1 MLPFLPFL
9 FAKTPSSAS
18 AASLAPI
25 TLSIRADHPTKP
37 VSPTLYGV
45 FFEEINGAGEGGLS
59 ANALPN
65 GGLQSLNGAGAP
77 APDPTVGWKLGP
89 GVTVANDGPNPA
101 HAKVFAL
108 PANAT
113 VTNLGV
119 GKAGLSVKAGG
130 RYRVVVWA
138 KGPGAVGVGF
148 GQGAIEIG
156 RPGDAW
162 KRLEKT
168 IQATSTAPNVNL
180 VLTALGGSTEIADA
194 SFTPVATWRGRE
206 NGLRPDLAGLVEA
219 MHPSFVR
226 FPGGC
231 YVEGGDRFA
240 DAFDWKAS
248 LGPLEERRGIARSM
262 WGYPV
267 GYGLGYHEY
276 LQWCEDLS
284 AAPLYVV
291 NCGLNHAQATPLDE
305 MGPWI
310 QSALD
315 AIEYAN
321 GPVTSKWGAE
331 RAKAGHPKPFGL
343 KYVEIGNENGLS
355 WSYGGPAAYAP
366 RYKLV
371 HDAIKARYPE
381 ITTLADAPVPG
392 GAEVVDEHYY
402 SDPAWFWRNKDRYDA
417 YDRNGPKVY
426 VGEYAVTQG
435 AGRGN
440 LGAALAEAAFMTGLE
455 RNSDVVRMA
464 SYAPLLA
471 NVHDEQWNPNAILF
485 DAARAYGTPSYHV
498 QAMFAANRADRNV
511 ELSLPASLAPPP
523 AARGG
528 GIGLMTWNT
537 RAEFTGVRL
546 SAGGATLYE
555 SGRLRADGLAN
566 ARGDWTVS
574 GGVLGQSSLEPD
586 RAIDLKG
593 ASAPAGDYTLDL
605 RARKVAGQEG
615 FLVVVDMRDGHQL
628 RWNVGGWGDT
638 GTAFERDGQQV
649 GERVPITVET
659 GRWYDVRIER
669 RGDAVLGYLDGKLVQ
684 EFREAPVPDLAGV
697 AGIDDRAHELVLK
710 VVNGSDEARSATLA
724 LSGARPGDIAKSIV
738 LTGPS
743 PKAENGFE
751 TPSAV
756 APSTLSVRWNGTYT
770 FLPRSVTV
778 LRVPIR

>member
-1 MLPFLPFL
+1 MVSFLPSIVSETL
-9 FAKTPSSAS
+9 SP
-18 AASLAPI
+18 API
-25 TLSIRADHPTKP
+25 TISIRANRPTKL

-45 FFEEINGAGEGGLS
+45 FFEEINGAGDGGLS
-59 ANALPN
+59 ADPLRN
-65 GGLQSLNGAGAP
+65 GGLESINGTGSP
-77 APDPTVGWKLGP
+77 APDPTVAWKLSP
-89 GVTVANDGPNPA
+89 GVTIVNDGPNAA
-101 HAKVFAL
+101 HMKALAL

-113 VTNLGV
+113 AANLGV
-119 GKAGLSVKAGG
+119 GKAGISIKAGE

-138 KGPGAVGVGF
+138 KGPGTVGVGF
-148 GQGAIEIG
+148 GTGSIRMG
-156 RPGDAW
+156 RPGDGW
-162 KRLEKT
+162 KQLET
-168 IQATSTAPNVNL
+168 TVRAVSTAPNVDL
-180 VLTALGGSTEIADA
+180 VFTALEGPVEIGYTA
-194 SFTPVATWRGRE
+194 FEPTTTWRGRK

-231 YVEGGDRFA
+231 YIEGGDRFA

-248 LGPLEERRGIARSM
+248 LGPLEERRGLARSM

-267 GYGLGYHEY
+267 GYRLGYHEY
-276 LQWCEDLS
+276 LQWCEDLG

-291 NCGLNHAQATPLDE
+291 NCGLNHAQATPLEKMDE
-305 MGPWI
+305 WI

-343 KYVEIGNENGLS
+343 RYVEIGNENGLS
-355 WSYGGPAAYAP
+355 WSFGGPAAYAP

-371 HDAIKARYPE
+371 HDAIKAKYPE
-381 ITTLADAPVPG
+381 IVTLADAPVPG

-417 YDRNGPKVY
+417 YDRGGPKVY

-440 LGAALAEAAFMTGLE
+440 LGAALAEAAFMTGME
-455 RNSDVVRMA
+455 RNSDVVQMA

-485 DAARAYGTPSYHV
+485 DAARVYGTPSYHV

-511 ELSLPASLAPPP
+511 ELSLPSSLAPPP

-537 RAEFTGVRL
+537 RAEFTDLRL
-546 SAGGATLYE
+546 SASGRTLYE
-555 SGRLRADGLAN
+555 SGRLRADGLSN
-566 ARGDWTVS
+566 ARGDWSVS
-574 GGVLGQSSLEPD
+574 GGVLGQRSLEPD
-586 RAIDLKG
+586 RAIEIKG
-593 ASAPAGDYTLDL
+593 AAAPAGDYTLDL
-605 RARKVAGQEG
+605 KARKVEGQEG

-628 RWNVGGWGDT
+628 RWNVGGWGNT
-638 GTAFERDGQQV
+638 GTAFEHDGEQV
-649 GERVPITVET
+649 GDRVPVTIQA
-659 GRWYDVRIER
+659 GRWYDVRIEH
-669 RGDAVLGYLDGKLVQ
+669 RGDAVLGYLDGKFVQ
-684 EFREAPVPDLAGV
+684 ELRESPAPDLAAV
-697 AGIDDRAHELVLK
+697 AGIDDKAHELVLK
-710 VVNGSDEARSATLA
+710 VVNGSEDARTTTLD
-724 LSGARPGDIAKSIV
+724 LSGARPGEVAKSIV

-743 PKAENGFE
+743 LQAENNFD
-751 TPSAV
+751 TPNSV
-756 APSTLSVRWNGTYT
+756 APTTLSVRWDGTYT